1 MHDKKMIFGR
11 SKEIHE
17 AVQTLADPKDS
28 KKILIISGKEGS
40 YHQEVAR
47 FSLKYVMDRQKFY
60 DGAFN
65 IDISNKF

>member
-1 MHDKKMIFGR
+1 MIFGR

-40 YHQEVAR
+40 YHHEVAR
-47 FSLKYVMDRQKFY
+47 FSLKYVMDR
-60 DGAFN
+60 
-65 IDISNKF
+65 